1 MEENKMKKVV
11 ASLLTVIL
19 LMSFAATALAD
30 LTLWIKINNYELVN
44 IREEPFS
51 DAKVAF
57 WLPNG
62 AQITDIAWAD
72 PTWSKIRVANH
83 PGTYYVKTRF
93 LSPTDPTP
101 SGAWVFRYG
110 SATLK
115 RGSTGTYVK
124 NLQRDL
130 KKLGYYTG
138 SIDGDFGPAT
148 EKAVKAFQKSRG
160 LTQDGKVGSQTRPL
174 LWKKRFGCIN

>member
-51 DAKVAF
+51 DAKLAF

-62 AQITDIAWAD
+62 AQITEIAWAN

-83 PGTYYVKTRF
+83 SGTYYVQTRF

-130 KKLGYYTG
+130 KKWATIPEVLTVTLGL
-138 SIDGDFGPAT
+138 PL
-148 EKAVKAFQKSRG
+148 K
-160 LTQDGKVGSQTRPL
+160 RP
-174 LWKKRFGCIN
+174 